1 MNSRGCSPVAATTTT
16 ATSTAPLFKP
26 STPFDPEQN
35 CFDLDLRKESE
46 AYRIELPLNAGYSDM
61 SMHLEYDKSGDVISP
76 GRSGVGTP
84 TTSSSDGEYITKL
97 PIPSEIAASSSSG
110 SPELELHTN
119 GIHLSNMGYQN
130 GTLKTQI
137 RDSFS
142 LNILSPTT
150 KTESLKSETS
160 GILTIPFLSSPKE
173 NGALHVSP
181 KSHEEKESGQS
192 NFENTGTDVVE
203 TSEDNVQIDGKM
215 ESQKDELDSS
225 LKIEEKIVV
234 ENISLKEAENAIV
247 ESEMSV
253 EAKEET
259 AECETET
266 KKDSVEDSSEKNGA
280 ELIPLNLDSF
290 ESGKPKTPTKTSPAE
305 SHVMEADSEAKPE
318 SLSTFPQPEEG
329 LQAPEAP
336 MNSLLYP
343 LSMNAISTNSE
354 AAAIPDN
361 LIVQISDSH
370 TKNNPGSNDDI
381 QVVEKDTKS
390 PLFSETA
397 VNAEEEVAPFSPSS
411 SEPPSS
417 TIDNIIEK
425 VALREKE
432 FAIKREREKNMEGNN
447 QTPNKRFRRQHV
459 KMVQLEEPQPETS
472 TSNLAEEND
481 LNSAALPPLEPIN
494 TNTNVVDSSTPLVTP
509 SQTDATAL
517 VPKPKPPRRRR
528 ERATPS
534 VFCGFEDRE
543 KGKCKQRAILQFQ
556 YCIRHIL
563 SDPTAPYK
571 RCQHHRRAKSKKE
584 EPVQC
589 TNAIARDQAEIYC
602 TTHLIM
608 KGLREPK
615 KKKKALN
622 NDDASTIS
630 IDGSESLTEPSVA
643 NQSQLIEEIS
653 MHSFNDE
660 QNNSPFEQQSTFSNN
675 TGYEHSQ
682 EQWSSQPSQNGNEF
696 SQQSF
701 EHQNPTTS
709 YFTPDSQQPMSYT
722 PNSEMSQSIPQS
734 HTYQLIQKQNGEQIL
749 VDEFGTAQAPGSY
762 NLIQGP
768 NGTLQA
774 TFIQNGGVDTPQTPS
789 SGFPAQTPPGSAPP
803 TFNDQNGHEFRRP
816 SIPSQSQRFHSMDS
830 TPQKTFEHPPF
841 PPTPS
846 SVGSVLPHQHQQN
859 QLAKQHP
866 QLSARLNSS
875 SHSSTSFEATTPMP
889 LQHQFIVQQPPPF
902 HTPNFQP
909 ASIFNGASYNDI
921 LIQQPDGTFIQAP
934 QIIDQSG
941 IEMPPPPLPPSRA
954 QSRSISTSSA
964 IPPSNIRTIVTYPN
978 GQTQIL
984 PPGTRIITT
993 ENGTTAIIPGQPHEI
1008 EQSPMPII
1016 QQQPPVI
1023 NPENVIIGNRAPY
1036 PFLSFERPPKYLKP
1050 ENVETDSEDEET
1062 KMQKD
1067 YGNRKNI
1074 APRKDKMIC
1083 LRQKRQRMRIGG
1095 SFRKIPPIDGMAKV
1109 LENHDFDKTD
1119 LFPLGLEPS
1128 DDDVSSDDD
1137 CLEVGP
1143 RWWPANNNGA
1153 PRNTAVE
1160 VYLQKKVL
1168 KLEKS
1173 KLIKNAIITA
1183 PLMNAAKLFPNSAGA
1198 ALRTRD
1204 HTRRGLSRPE
1214 NKPFRERR
1222 CYHMQSVSDS
1232 GANARRTIRCTK
1244 PCLPRAN
1251 HCSDHILYNIDQ
1263 KLFDYCNR
1271 EGCSRPV
1278 LPSEAAITDG
1288 LCRHHYDQQETR
1300 KREQQQ
1306 QQKQQQIQQEHFQF
1320 PPSRPSSARYIITQ
1334 YPPAPANVTQ
1344 FDNSPTVLSS
1354 VTGLRTSVNAFATSV
1369 HPEIRGHP
1377 HQQRIASIPLQQQQ
1391 QHCFD
1396 EPSSSVMFYDQHHY
1410 DTNHDN
1416 DDGDV
1421 SLASVAKDLGI
1432 NSEALN
1438 EVLAQVGED
1447 ESMECDGEDNLLED
1461 DKDDLDLG
1469 HNWADVEQFLLSE
1482 GYHVDNTVDGDV
1494 SGIASMMDDPS
1505 HYASNG
1511 FGSSSNAFDSL
1522 IYHDLR

>member
-1 MNSRGCSPVAATTTT
+1 MNSRGCSPVAAATTTT
-16 ATSTAPLFKP
+16 TTSSTPLFKP
-26 STPFDPEQN
+26 STPFDPEQH
-35 CFDLDLRKESE
+35 CFDLDIHKESDQ
-46 AYRIELPLNAGYSDM
+46 AYRIVLPSNAASYSDM
-61 SMHLEYDKSGDVISP
+61 SMQLEYDKSGDIISP

-84 TTSSSDGEYITKL
+84 TTSTSSDGEYMTKL

-110 SPELELHTN
+110 SPELELNTN
-119 GIHLSNMGYQN
+119 GIHQSNMGFQN

-142 LNILSPTT
+142 PNILSPTT
-150 KTESLKSETS
+150 KMESLETETS
-160 GILTIPFLSSPKE
+160 KILSVPLSSSSPLKE
-173 NGALHVSP
+173 NGALQISP
-181 KSHEEKESGQS
+181 KSHKEKESGQS
-192 NFENTGTDVVE
+192 NVENTGSDVIE
-203 TSEDNVQIDGKM
+203 TSDEKVQINGEMD
-215 ESQKDELDSS
+215 SQKDELDSS
-225 LKIEEKIVV
+225 LKNEEKVVDV
-234 ENISLKEAENAIV
+234 ENGSSKVIENATIEPGEKSENFE
-247 ESEMSV
+247 ESDK
-253 EAKEET
+253 AKEDSDGENS
-259 AECETET
+259 
-266 KKDSVEDSSEKNGA
+266 KKNQA
-280 ELIPLNLDSF
+280 QLIPPDSP
-290 ESGKPKTPTKTSPAE
+290 EEVKPKSSPTE
-305 SHVMEADSEAKPE
+305 SSLLEEVSAAKLE
-318 SLSTFPQPEEG
+318 SLFTFSPPKQDPP
-329 LQAPEAP
+329 AHEAP
-336 MNSLLYP
+336 KNSLQHSP
-343 LSMNAISTNSE
+343 VTPPTPKSTE
-354 AAAIPDN
+354 VATIPDN

-370 TKNNPGSNDDI
+370 TKNNPGCDDNI
-381 QVVEKDTKS
+381 HVVEKDTTNS
-390 PLFSETA
+390 PTFS
-397 VNAEEEVAPFSPSS
+397 VNEEEVIPSAPLSSP
-411 SEPPSS
+411 EPSS

-432 FAIKREREKNMEGNN
+432 YAIKREREKNMEGNN
-447 QTPNKRFRRQHV
+447 QTPNKKFRRQYV
-459 KMVQLEEPQPETS
+459 KMVQLEEPHPEAS
-472 TSNLAEEND
+472 TSNIAEEND
-481 LNSAALPPLEPIN
+481 MKSAALPPLEPID
-494 TNTNVVDSSTPLVTP
+494 TANVVDSSTPLITP
-509 SQTDATAL
+509 SQVDATAL
-517 VPKPKPPRRRR
+517 APKPKAPRRRR

-615 KKKKALN
+615 KKKKAIN
-622 NDDASTIS
+622 NDDASTTIS

-660 QNNSPFEQQSTFSNN
+660 QNNSPFEQQSSFSNN
-675 TGYEHSQ
+675 GYEHSQ

-701 EHQNPTTS
+701 EHQNPSTS
-709 YFTPDSQQPMSYT
+709 YFTPDSQQPLSYT

-734 HTYQLIQKQNGEQIL
+734 HTYRLIQKQN
-749 VDEFGTAQAPGSY
+749 
-762 NLIQGP
+762 
-768 NGTLQA
+768 
-774 TFIQNGGVDTPQTPS
+774 
-789 SGFPAQTPPGSAPP
+789 AQTPPGSAPP

-816 SIPSQSQRFHSMDS
+816 SIPLQSQRFHSMDS
-830 TPQKTFEHPPF
+830 TPQKTFEHPSF

-846 SVGSVLPHQHQQN
+846 SVGPVLPQQHQLQQN
-859 QLAKQHP
+859 QIAKQHP

-875 SHSSTSFEATTPMP
+875 HSSTGFEPTTPIP
-889 LQHQFIVQQPPPF
+889 LQQSQFIVQQPPSF
-902 HTPNFQP
+902 HTPSFPSTQ
-909 ASIFNGASYNDI
+909 IINGPPPYNDI

-954 QSRSISTSSA
+954 QSRSVSTSSS

-993 ENGTTAIIPGQPHEI
+993 ENGTTAIIPGQPPEL
-1008 EQSPMPII
+1008 EQPAMPII
-1016 QQQPPVI
+1016 QQPPVI
-1023 NPENVIIGNRAPY
+1023 NPENAIIGNRAPY

-1095 SFRKIPPIDGMAKV
+1095 SFRKIPPVDEMAKV

-1143 RWWPANNNGA
+1143 RWWPANNNGG

-1183 PLMNAAKLFPNSAGA
+1183 PLMNAAKL
-1198 ALRTRD
+1198 
-1204 HTRRGLSRPE
+1204 
-1214 NKPFRERR
+1214 
-1222 CYHMQSVSDS
+1222 
-1232 GANARRTIRCTK
+1232 
-1244 PCLPRAN
+1244 
-1251 HCSDHILYNIDQ
+1251 
-1263 KLFDYCNR
+1263 
-1271 EGCSRPV
+1271 
-1278 LPSEAAITDG
+1278 
-1288 LCRHHYDQQETR
+1288 
-1300 KREQQQ
+1300 
-1306 QQKQQQIQQEHFQF
+1306 
-1320 PPSRPSSARYIITQ
+1320 
-1334 YPPAPANVTQ
+1334 
-1344 FDNSPTVLSS
+1344 
-1354 VTGLRTSVNAFATSV
+1354 
-1369 HPEIRGHP
+1369 
-1377 HQQRIASIPLQQQQ
+1377 
-1391 QHCFD
+1391 
-1396 EPSSSVMFYDQHHY
+1396 
-1410 DTNHDN
+1410 
-1416 DDGDV
+1416 
-1421 SLASVAKDLGI
+1421 
-1432 NSEALN
+1432 
-1438 EVLAQVGED
+1438 
-1447 ESMECDGEDNLLED
+1447 
-1461 DKDDLDLG
+1461 
-1469 HNWADVEQFLLSE
+1469 
-1482 GYHVDNTVDGDV
+1482 
-1494 SGIASMMDDPS
+1494 
-1505 HYASNG
+1505 
-1511 FGSSSNAFDSL
+1511 
-1522 IYHDLR
+1522 

>member
-1 MNSRGCSPVAATTTT
+1 
-16 ATSTAPLFKP
+16 
-26 STPFDPEQN
+26 
-35 CFDLDLRKESE
+35 
-46 AYRIELPLNAGYSDM
+46 
-61 SMHLEYDKSGDVISP
+61 
-76 GRSGVGTP
+76 
-84 TTSSSDGEYITKL
+84 
-97 PIPSEIAASSSSG
+97 
-110 SPELELHTN
+110 
-119 GIHLSNMGYQN
+119 
-130 GTLKTQI
+130 
-137 RDSFS
+137 
-142 LNILSPTT
+142 
-150 KTESLKSETS
+150 
-160 GILTIPFLSSPKE
+160 
-173 NGALHVSP
+173 
-181 KSHEEKESGQS
+181 
-192 NFENTGTDVVE
+192 
-203 TSEDNVQIDGKM
+203 
-215 ESQKDELDSS
+215 
-225 LKIEEKIVV
+225 
-234 ENISLKEAENAIV
+234 
-247 ESEMSV
+247 
-253 EAKEET
+253 
-259 AECETET
+259 
-266 KKDSVEDSSEKNGA
+266 
-280 ELIPLNLDSF
+280 
-290 ESGKPKTPTKTSPAE
+290 
-305 SHVMEADSEAKPE
+305 
-318 SLSTFPQPEEG
+318 
-329 LQAPEAP
+329 
-336 MNSLLYP
+336 
-343 LSMNAISTNSE
+343 
-354 AAAIPDN
+354 
-361 LIVQISDSH
+361 
-370 TKNNPGSNDDI
+370 
-381 QVVEKDTKS
+381 
-390 PLFSETA
+390 
-397 VNAEEEVAPFSPSS
+397 
-411 SEPPSS
+411 
-417 TIDNIIEK
+417 
-425 VALREKE
+425 
-432 FAIKREREKNMEGNN
+432 
-447 QTPNKRFRRQHV
+447 
-459 KMVQLEEPQPETS
+459 
-472 TSNLAEEND
+472 
-481 LNSAALPPLEPIN
+481 
-494 TNTNVVDSSTPLVTP
+494 
-509 SQTDATAL
+509 
-517 VPKPKPPRRRR
+517 
-528 ERATPS
+528 
-534 VFCGFEDRE
+534 
-543 KGKCKQRAILQFQ
+543 
-556 YCIRHIL
+556 
-563 SDPTAPYK
+563 
-571 RCQHHRRAKSKKE
+571 
-584 EPVQC
+584 
-589 TNAIARDQAEIYC
+589 
-602 TTHLIM
+602 M

-615 KKKKALN
+615 KKKKAIN
-622 NDDASTIS
+622 NDDASTTIS

-660 QNNSPFEQQSTFSNN
+660 QNNSPFEQQSSFSNN
-675 TGYEHSQ
+675 GYEHSQ

-701 EHQNPTTS
+701 EHQNPSTS
-709 YFTPDSQQPMSYT
+709 YFTPDSQQPLSYT
-722 PNSEMSQSIPQS
+722 PNSEI
-734 HTYQLIQKQNGEQIL
+734 G
-749 VDEFGTAQAPGSY
+749 
-762 NLIQGP
+762 
-768 NGTLQA
+768 
-774 TFIQNGGVDTPQTPS
+774 
-789 SGFPAQTPPGSAPP
+789 GFPAQTPPGSAPP

-830 TPQKTFEHPPF
+830 TPQKTFEHPSF

-846 SVGSVLPHQHQQN
+846 SVGPVLPQQHQLQQN
-859 QLAKQHP
+859 HIAKQHP

-875 SHSSTSFEATTPMP
+875 HSSAGFEPTTPIP
-889 LQHQFIVQQPPPF
+889 QQQSQFIVQQPPPF
-902 HTPNFQP
+902 HASNFPPTQ
-909 ASIFNGASYNDI
+909 IINGPPPYNDI

-954 QSRSISTSSA
+954 QSRSVSTSSS

-993 ENGTTAIIPGQPHEI
+993 ESGTTAIIPGQPPEL
-1008 EQSPMPII
+1008 EQPAMPII
-1016 QQQPPVI
+1016 QQPPVI
-1023 NPENVIIGNRAPY
+1023 NPENAIIGNRAPY

-1095 SFRKIPPIDGMAKV
+1095 SFRKIPPVDEMAKV

-1143 RWWPANNNGA
+1143 RWWPANNNGG

-1222 CYHMQSVSDS
+1222 CYHMQSISDS
-1232 GANARRTIRCTK
+1232 GGPTRRTIRCTK

-1263 KLFDYCNR
+1263 KLFDYCSR

-1288 LCRHHYDQQETR
+1288 LCRHHYEQHETRRPAITDGLCRHHYEQQETR
-1300 KREQQQ
+1300 RREQQLQQQ
-1306 QQKQQQIQQEHFQF
+1306 QQHQIQQEHFQF
-1320 PPSRPSSARYIITQ
+1320 PPSRPSSARYVITQ

-1354 VTGLRTSVNAFATSV
+1354 VTGLRTSVNAFATSI

-1377 HQQRIASIPLQQQQ
+1377 RQQSLASIPLQQ

-1410 DTNHDN
+1410 DTNQDN

-1447 ESMECDGEDNLLED
+1447 EPMECDTEDGLLED

-1494 SGIASMMDDPS
+1494 AGIPSMMDDPS